1 MFIIYFAEI
10 VAYCHPIP
18 KLNLMTFGRQC
29 QVGDKLRS
37 VFDPLRVAPER
48 LAAKALYMSL
58 KLLPFLIRFLLIHGS
73 MLSSVRI
80 E

>member
-18 KLNLMTFGRQC
+18 KLNRQC